1 MIMRVTQA
9 IEDFFRGARLI
20 VGGLLAVGIVLL
32 SGILLVSGVLFA
44 FTYNAPAYIGTALVL
59 VTVLIGVPVALL
71 RIGRYAR
78 RLG

>member
-1 MIMRVTQA
+1 MRVIQA

-20 VGGLLAVGIVLL
+20 VGSLLAVGIVLL
-32 SGILLVSGVLFA
+32 SGILLVSGFLFA
-44 FTYNAPAYIGTALVL
+44 LTYNAPAYIGTALVL
-59 VTVLIGVPVALL
+59 VVILIGLPIVLL